1 MVAPTTVTYGL
12 NTPAALPRAGI
23 AVTAQLTG
31 AGDRND
37 AVGVVG
43 SPVTVTTGV
52 DGVFTLSLLPNS
64 VYEQLGTYYAVNIA
78 GGPSYSIVVPVSGS
92 VLDLWDLRVD
102 PRTLDPVPATVP
114 PIYLTRAER
123 GATDGVASLGSDGKV
138 PTAQL
143 PIGGGSVPSTRQIL
157 TGGLLTGGGDLSAD
171 RTITSPAYGSSAG
184 TICQGNDP
192 RLSDARA
199 PLAHTHPQSDVTG
212 LVAALA
218 GKETAGAAAA
228 AVAAHKVE
236 SDAHVIGVITGLQAA
251 LDAKA
256 PTASPTFTGTVAG
269 VSKAM
274 VGLSNVDN
282 TSDAGKP
289 VSAATQAALDLKAPL
304 ASPTFTGTVAGVTKA
319 HVGLSNVDNT
329 SDAGKPVSTATQT
342 ALNLKADLASPTFTG
357 TVAGITKTMV
367 GLGNADN
374 TSDADKPISTATQ
387 TALDAKATKPR
398 FTTSTTTSGNIQLN
412 TGTNTWGI
420 LTGAPTLAIAAA
432 AGDLIE
438 LSVQALRQANA
449 NIFLDFCVIVSAAV
463 ARYMGTLTSTPPGE
477 GNPALY
483 HTALPAT
490 GGTWKWVAQ
499 AGDISG
505 GNVTAG
511 IAIRNTS
518 GASSLLLASTD
529 NPLQIQLENRGPS
542 N

>member
-12 NTPAALPRAGI
+12 NTPAALPRPGI
-23 AVTAQLTG
+23 TVTAQLTG

-43 SPVTVTTGV
+43 TPVTVTTGV
-52 DGVFTLSLLPNS
+52 DGAFTLSLLPNS
-64 VYEQLGTYYAVNIA
+64 VYEQLGTYYAVNIT

-92 VLDLWDLRVD
+92 TLDLWDLRVD
-102 PRTLDPVPATVP
+102 PRTLDPVAAAVP

-123 GATDGVASLGSDGKV
+123 AAADGVASLGSDGKV
-138 PTAQL
+138 PAAQL
-143 PIGGGSVPSTRQIL
+143 PIGGGSVPTTRIL
-157 TGGLLTGGGDLSAD
+157 TAGVGMSGGGDLSAD
-171 RTITSPAYGSSAG
+171 RAFDVDYGTTAG
-184 TICQGNDP
+184 TAAQGNDG
-192 RLSDARA
+192 RLSDART
-199 PLAHTHPQSDVTG
+199 PLAHTHPIGDV
-212 LVAALA
+212 V
-218 GKETAGAAAA
+218 
-228 AVAAHKVE
+228 
-236 SDAHVIGVITGLQAA
+236 GLQ
-251 LDAKA
+251 
-256 PTASPTFTGTVAG
+256 P
-269 VSKAM
+269 
-274 VGLSNVDN
+274 
-282 TSDAGKP
+282 
-289 VSAATQAALDLKAPL
+289 ALDLKAPL
-304 ASPTFTGTVAGVTKA
+304 ASPTFTGTVGGITKSMVGLGNVDDTSDASKPVSSAQQTALNLKAPLASPAFTGTPTGITKA
-319 HVGLSNVDNT
+319 HVGLSNVDDT
-329 SDAGKPVSTATQT
+329 SDANKPVSTATQT
-342 ALNLKADLASPTFTG
+342 ALNLKANLASPTFTG
-357 TVAGITKTMV
+357 TVSGVTKSMV
-367 GLGNADN
+367 GLGNVDD
-374 TSDADKPISTATQ
+374 TSDANKPVSTATQ
-387 TALDAKATKPR
+387 TAIDAKATKPR

-438 LSVQALRQANA
+438 MSVQALRQANA

-511 IAIRNTS
+511 VAIRNTS